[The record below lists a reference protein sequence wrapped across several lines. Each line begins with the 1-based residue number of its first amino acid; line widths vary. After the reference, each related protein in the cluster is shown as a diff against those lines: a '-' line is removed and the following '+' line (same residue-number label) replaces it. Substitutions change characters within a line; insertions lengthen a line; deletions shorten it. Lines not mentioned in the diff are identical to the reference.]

1 MGKQAIAP
9 YTSNLADRMD
19 VVGHVLDYPAPPLVT
34 TWVEDILRTDMLPAG
49 QTVMVAII
57 TYTGFNQEDSL
68 IANQASIDRGMFRST
83 LFHTVRKVEST
94 NGSEVERFE
103 RPDTDTCLVLKSGNY
118 DTVGKNGMVQPGQR
132 LKSGDCI
139 IGQTMLMQ
147 EIQEHGKKPVRR
159 DRSLFVRGRAQ
170 IVDKVL
176 TSTTPD
182 GHGYCK
188 VGTREPRIPKI
199 GDKFSCYTPDHQ
211 LLTTHGWVDV
221 ADVAL
226 GDLVATLDPQTGRV
240 SYEEAEAVHVY
251 PVRNEPMYEVDTQQF
266 SLKTTMNHNMYVK
279 KGDAANF
286 ALVRAEDVCGEQVQF
301 LKNCKDGLQDNQC
314 VAPVCPVPTQNAD
327 AFLLFFGYW
336 IGEGWAENHSVTIRR
351 AKRSCTD
358 GVRAATRACGLNP
371 VSDGQQLKVHHKP
384 LADMLAPLAVPD
396 KRLPE
401 WCFNL
406 SRAQSAHILHGLMDS
421 GGRVDAYHTLSS
433 GLRDDVQRLALH
445 CGWSADVDTRTD
457 VETQRVVWQVRI
469 NQGVIIN
476 SPQLSHGHETVAPW
490 TGNVHCV
497 TVRTGI
503 VYVRR
508 NGKTVWCGNSR
519 HGQKGVIGQILR
531 PEDMPFAEDG
541 SIPDLI
547 VNCHAFP
554 SRMTI
559 GHLVECLAGQLAA
572 REGLRADGTPF
583 RNTSRES
590 LGDALAELGL
600 CRHGTKRM
608 QCGTTGKMMDCQI
621 FYGPTFYQ
629 RLKHMADDKMHARS
643 RGPIQIMVRQAVEG
657 KARDGGLRYGEM
669 ERDTLISHGAPYM
682 MLDRMLEQSD
692 AYKVP
697 ICRPCGLI
705 AQHPCL
711 SKALVHRDREAVC
724 RRCGGHDIIFQVM
737 PYPAKLLFQELQV
750 MSIDARFE
758 FDDPPADRPASEP
771 LLRRPDG
778 P

>member
-94 NGSEVERFE
+94 NGSEIERFE

-118 DTVGKNGMVQPGQR
+118 DTVGEDGMVQPGQR
-132 LKSGDCI
+132 LTAGDCI
-139 IGQTMLMQ
+139 VGQTMLMQ

-159 DRSLFVRGRAQ
+159 DRSLFVRGRDQ

-211 LLTTHGWVDV
+211 LLTARGWVGV
-221 ADVAL
+221 ADVAI
-226 GDLVATLDPQTGRV
+226 GDLVATLDPETGRV

-251 PVRNEPMYEVDTQQF
+251 PVEDEPLYEVDAQHL
-266 SLKTTMNHNMYVK
+266 SLRTTMNHNMYVRRRH
-279 KGDAANF
+279 AADF
-286 ALVRAEDVCGEQVQF
+286 ALVRAEDVHGKRVRF
-301 LKNCKDGLQDNQC
+301 LKNCGDGLQASQC
-314 VAPVCPVPTQNAD
+314 VAPACPVPVQDVD
-327 AFLLFFGYW
+327 AFLLFFGLW
-336 IGEGWAENHSVTIRR
+336 MGDGWAENGSVTF
-351 AKRSCTD
+351 C
-358 GVRAATRACGLNP
+358 RAARAAAQTCGLDP
-371 VSDGQQLKVHHKP
+371 APDGRQFRVHHGP

-401 WCFNL
+401 WCFHL
-406 SRAQSAHILHGLMDS
+406 SRAQSARVLDGLMDS
-421 GGRVDAYHTLSS
+421 GGSADAYHTSSS

-445 CGWSADVDTRTD
+445 GGWSADVDACAPAAW
-457 VETQRVVWQVRI
+457 RVRVHRRD
-469 NQGVIIN
+469 N
-476 SPQLSHGHETVAPW
+476 SPELHGRETVAPW

-508 NGKTVWCGNSR
+508 HGKTVWCGNSR

-583 RNTSRES
+583 RDTSRES

-711 SKALVHRDREAVC
+711 SKALVHRAREAVC

-758 FDDPPADRPASEP
+758 FDDPPADRPAAEP
-771 LLRRPDG
+771 LLRRPD
-778 P
+778 